1 MIDKNNPWRIIADL
15 ESPVMK
21 SYYSVY
27 GPKDSDEVLHKFY
40 HKTHESD
47 LETLKNVLVG
57 LWNTYA
63 SANKLNITKDY
74 IAGCDSLM
82 ASVKINTGI
91 DTAMFDKYY
100 NDSYLIR
107 LYAYLKAL
115 ELNIEISQARFESVY
130 LSALQLSK
138 ASVNNASG
146 YINSQLNQYKK
157 IIKHKDESSLTDLET
172 VVRLLEKKQ
181 ENLPA
186 EGIIF

>member
-1 MIDKNNPWRIIADL
+1 
-15 ESPVMK
+15 
-21 SYYSVY
+21 
-27 GPKDSDEVLHKFY
+27 
-40 HKTHESD
+40 
-47 LETLKNVLVG
+47 
-57 LWNTYA
+57 
-63 SANKLNITKDY
+63 
-74 IAGCDSLM
+74 
-82 ASVKINTGI
+82 
-91 DTAMFDKYY
+91 MFDKYY